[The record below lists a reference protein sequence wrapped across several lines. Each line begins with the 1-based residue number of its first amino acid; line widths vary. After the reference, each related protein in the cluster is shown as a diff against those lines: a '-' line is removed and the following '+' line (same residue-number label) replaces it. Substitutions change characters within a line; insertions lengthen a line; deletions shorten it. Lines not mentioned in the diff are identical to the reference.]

1 MIPVS
6 AEHLRSPGRSSGA
19 SANTLSRSE
28 PGTRTFPAASA
39 LPRTVSW
46 RYAVAVGLGAASLI
60 VVSFGPMRND
70 IGNLALVVWP
80 VAAVVGALQ
89 CLLIGELASRF
100 PYRAGGVAQFG
111 YRAAPNGSH
120 TLGAVSSWGY
130 WFAWTPG
137 IATHLILVS
146 TYLHEHLLP
155 GVNILLLAACI
166 GTCLYAVNSLGLRIT
181 MTLNVGLAV
190 FSIVPLTLLMIGP
203 LFRPSSFEFGRVWP
217 IEVPDEA
224 AHDPMQLGLIF
235 LKWLF
240 VAAWAAYGAEMA
252 STVVAEI
259 RDATKRIPRSLGI
272 SGIICVITFTGV
284 PISLIGTAGPPGTAS
299 EGPAAFTP
307 AAEALFGS
315 AGPAVI
321 GLMLICAITLGAQVF
336 ILGSSRTIYQMSMD
350 GHLPRVFATT
360 NKRGAPV
367 GSLFFDILII
377 VALLAIFGTDVV
389 DIVAAAAVGYVVVF
403 VLLPLAYLL
412 LRRSPDGRPGAFRLP
427 GQAAVLAVAL
437 FILNLLV
444 LVVGGSLWGA
454 KVMGIGLAITFAI
467 VPISALTRRRARR
480 RAESAA
486 VPRTS
491 EAS

>member
-1 MIPVS
+1 MS
-6 AEHLRSPGRSSGA
+6 TEHVRSPGQSPGPPAR
-19 SANTLSRSE
+19 TLRPE
-28 PGTRTFPAASA
+28 ADGHAFPAESA

-60 VVSFGPMRND
+60 VVAFGPMRND

-89 CLLIGELASRF
+89 CLLIAELTSRF

-111 YRAAPNGSH
+111 YRATRRGSH

-146 TYLHEHLLP
+146 AYLHDHVLP
-155 GVNILLLAACI
+155 GVNVLLLAACI
-166 GTCLYAVNSLGLRIT
+166 GACLYAVNSMGLRIT
-181 MTLNVGLAV
+181 MMLNVGLAV
-190 FSIVPLTLLMIGP
+190 FSMVPLTLLMVGP

-217 IEVPDEA
+217 IRVPDEA
-224 AHDPMQLGLIF
+224 AGDPVQLGLIV

-252 STVVAEI
+252 ATVVAEI
-259 RDATKRIPRSLGI
+259 RDATRRIPRSLGI
-272 SGIICVITFTGV
+272 SAVICVATFTGV
-284 PISLIGTAGPPGTAS
+284 PLALIGTAGPAGESA
-299 EGPAAFTP
+299 EGPAAFAP
-307 AAEALFGS
+307 AAEAMFGA

-321 GLMLICAITLGAQVF
+321 GVMLICAITLGAQVF

-350 GHLPRVFATT
+350 GHLPRVFAAT

-367 GSLFFDILII
+367 GSLLFDVLIM
-377 VALLAIFGTDVV
+377 VALLSVFGTNVV
-389 DIVAAAAVGYVVVF
+389 NIVAAAAVGYVVVF
-403 VLLPLAYLL
+403 VLLPLAYLVL
-412 LRRSPDGRPGAFRLP
+412 QRSPEGRPGAFRLP
-427 GQAAVLAVAL
+427 RRAAGLAVGL
-437 FILNLLV
+437 FLLNLLV
-444 LVVGGSLWGA
+444 LVVGGSLWGP
-454 KVMGIGLAITFAI
+454 KVMGVGLVLTFAI
-467 VPISALTRRRARR
+467 VPVSALTRRARR
-480 RAESAA
+480 RAEAA
-486 VPRTS
+486 AGPQAP